1 MDTTFKEVDMHNYT
15 SATNSAVRARV
26 EETICDEIRQ
36 GNCYFHNQIDGR
48 KHHDCSRP
56 HGHAVSDYITTGS
69 TALDIQHLQHDMD
82 VPLYTRMEEIF
93 QIEECTSVYS
103 TSWS

>member
-15 SATNSAVRARV
+15 SATNSAVRATV
-26 EETICDEIRQ
+26 EETIRDEIRQ

-56 HGHAVSDYITTGS
+56 HGHAVNDYITTGS
-69 TALDIQHLQHDMD
+69 TAIDIQHLQHDMD

-93 QIEECTSVYS
+93 LIEE
-103 TSWS
+103 